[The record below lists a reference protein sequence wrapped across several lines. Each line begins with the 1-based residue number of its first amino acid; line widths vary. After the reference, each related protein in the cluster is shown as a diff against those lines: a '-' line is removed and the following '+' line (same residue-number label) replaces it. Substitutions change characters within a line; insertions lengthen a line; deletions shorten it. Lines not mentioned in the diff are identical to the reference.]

1 VKELVSQLIP
11 STRMIVL
18 VTSLG
23 LLAVLALWA
32 PGGSGQPLSSLTVGE
47 AEAAKCP
54 GASRSPKR
62 LSRREARNLVV
73 CLVNRR
79 RSKAG
84 VRRLKKKSKVVR
96 AATQHTKRMKR
107 TNCLSHVCPGEP
119 PLPVRLQQTNYL
131 PCGCS
136 WGVGENIA
144 WGKGRNGGSPR
155 AIVDQWMRSSPHRS
169 TLLNG
174 SFEHVGVGFRRGG
187 PTSSSRKAG
196 TYTIDFGFKR

>member
-1 VKELVSQLIP
+1 MSQLTP

-18 VTSLG
+18 VACLG

-32 PGGSGQPLSSLTVGE
+32 PGGSGQPLSALTVGE

-62 LSRREARNLVV
+62 LSRRKARNLVV

-96 AATQHTKRMKR
+96 AATRHTKRMKR
-107 TNCLSHVCPGEP
+107 TNCFSHTCPGEP
-119 PLPVRLQQTNYL
+119 ALPIRLHKTDYL

-144 WGKGRNGGSPR
+144 RGKGRNQASPR
-155 AIVDQWMRSSPHRS
+155 AVVARWMRSGSHRS

-174 SFEHVGVGFRRGG
+174 AFEHVGVGFRRGG

-196 TYTIDFGFKR
+196 TYTIDFGYKR